1 MKRFIPVLLL
11 LLINALISSAQTPE
25 LLLPQNAQALAVSNN
40 MLYFISNY
48 NLYKSDGTAENT
60 EQVKEINELST
71 HVQFTEYDGK
81 TYFKGP
87 DNNNGDELWVTDGTN
102 AGTIMLAEIN
112 SDGDG
117 CLNILGVFN
126 DKLYFMGD
134 DGTHGRELWVTDGTE
149 SGTQLFLDINEG
161 IEDGISYSTRIII
174 LNNELFFQANDGI
187 QGSELWK
194 TDGSAANTQML
205 IDINSTS
212 DSDPSGFTI
221 ANGKLYF
228 TAYNE
233 LGEELWVTD
242 GTNQG
247 THIVIDINPGSDSS
261 TPFKITPYNGK
272 VYFITS
278 MFYDYEAP
286 YNLWESDGTEVGTQ
300 IFQDSASAPFVY
312 NNQLYFGK
320 VSGFTAAFYEYA
332 VYKSDG
338 TSQGTTLLTE
348 LNGGNSKD
356 DPRSFTI
363 ADGKLYFL
371 CNYDGDG
378 GANYLNNDLWVT
390 DGTPANTNLVR
401 YSDQEI
407 VNVYQISSK
416 MTVLNSSLF
425 FASQENLYKING
437 TELSFGNNINSDLN
451 ISLFPNPAQSQL
463 FINSLSTVQSV
474 EIYSALGTLAQIE
487 KSNTFSIQDLEAGIY
502 FIRIKTKDG
511 TGIERFIKQ

>member
-1 MKRFIPVLLL
+1 
-11 LLINALISSAQTPE
+11 
-25 LLLPQNAQALAVSNN
+25 
-40 MLYFISNY
+40 
-48 NLYKSDGTAENT
+48 
-60 EQVKEINELST
+60 
-71 HVQFTEYDGK
+71 
-81 TYFKGP
+81 
-87 DNNNGDELWVTDGTN
+87 
-102 AGTIMLAEIN
+102 
-112 SDGDG
+112 
-117 CLNILGVFN
+117 
-126 DKLYFMGD
+126 
-134 DGTHGRELWVTDGTE
+134 
-149 SGTQLFLDINEG
+149 
-161 IEDGISYSTRIII
+161 
-174 LNNELFFQANDGI
+174 
-187 QGSELWK
+187 
-194 TDGSAANTQML
+194 
-205 IDINSTS
+205 
-212 DSDPSGFTI
+212 
-221 ANGKLYF
+221 
-228 TAYNE
+228 
-233 LGEELWVTD
+233 
-242 GTNQG
+242 
-247 THIVIDINPGSDSS
+247 
-261 TPFKITPYNGK
+261 
-272 VYFITS
+272 